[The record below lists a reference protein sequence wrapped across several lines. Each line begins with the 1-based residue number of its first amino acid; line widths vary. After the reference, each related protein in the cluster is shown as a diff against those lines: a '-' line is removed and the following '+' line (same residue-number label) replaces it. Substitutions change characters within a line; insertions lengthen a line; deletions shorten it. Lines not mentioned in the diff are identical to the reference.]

1 MSAERPTPPIRVF
14 VVDDHPLVREGILR
28 VLGANP
34 RYLVVGQA
42 GSAPEALVAL
52 RETLPDVALLDLGLG
67 RGSGLD
73 LLGSIRAERL
83 PIRCLVVTM
92 HDGPL
97 YAERALRAGAL
108 GFIGKDAPIAELY
121 AALDHVARGDFSVPE
136 GHAERLA
143 TTLAR
148 HDGNGDPLAQLT
160 DRETDVLRL
169 LGQGLTTREI
179 ATTLGISPKT
189 VETHRVALK
198 AKLGI
203 DHVGALVRFAVE
215 HLSARTRE

>member
-1 MSAERPTPPIRVF
+1 MVPERFIRVF
-14 VVDDHPLVREGILR
+14 VVDDHPLVREGMLR
-28 VLGANP
+28 VLSAVP
-34 RYLVVGQA
+34 RYRVVGQA
-42 GSAPEALVAL
+42 GSAPEALVGL

-73 LLGSIRAERL
+73 LLGSIRAEGL

-97 YAERALRAGAL
+97 YAERAIRAGAL
-108 GFIGKDAPIAELY
+108 GFIGKDAPVAELH
-121 AALDHVARGDFSVPE
+121 AAIDRVARGDFSVPE

-148 HDGNGDPLAQLT
+148 SDAPGDPLGQLT

-203 DHVGALVRFAVE
+203 DHVGALIRFAVE
-215 HLSARTRE
+215 HTGQHSGE